1 MSPIELS
8 WTAKKIAWQQK
19 SVREGVTKHTTPMYC
34 PKNMEL
40 TLFKANNALL
50 NKNRFK
56 YDLNLIIGEC
66 IHGGHYMI
74 NMSCVSFYTSYC
86 AMTAKSI
93 C

>member
-1 MSPIELS
+1 MQHIIRYKTGRHQESE
-8 WTAKKIAWQQK
+8 
-19 SVREGVTKHTTPMYC
+19 REGVTKHTKPMYC

-40 TLFKANNALL
+40 TPFEANNALL

-66 IHGGHYMI
+66 MHGGLYLI

>member
-1 MSPIELS
+1 MQHIIRYKTGRHQESE
-8 WTAKKIAWQQK
+8 
-19 SVREGVTKHTTPMYC
+19 RGGVTKHTTPMYC

-40 TLFKANNALL
+40 TLSEANNALL

-56 YDLNLIIGEC
+56 YDLNQIIGEC
-66 IHGGHYMI
+66 IHGGLYLI